1 MSSETRPETQSETLH
16 LLYFARLREDLGCAE
31 ETFALSPSLQTVQ
44 ALREALIARGAAWA
58 KALDGARA
66 VRVAVNQTMARADT
80 PIKAGDEV
88 AFFPPV
94 TGG

>member
-1 MSSETRPETQSETLH
+1 MSAEIQSESRPATLH

-31 ETFALSPSLQTVQ
+31 EHFAPGPSVQTVQ
-44 ALREALIARGAAWA
+44 ALRDVLIARGEAWA
-58 KALDGARA
+58 RALDGARA

>member
-1 MSSETRPETQSETLH
+1 MSSETRPETHSATLH

-31 ETFALSPSLQTVQ
+31 ETFVLSPSVQTVQ

-94 TGG
+94 IGG